1 MRNITIG
8 DILKM
13 TGAEAS
19 FEIDENAR
27 VCNISNDSRD
37 IKEDTIYAA
46 IVGERL
52 DGHDFARAALEN
64 GAIAAIVEKRVTEK
78 DILVKDTRRALKDIA
93 MGYRSRFDIPFLAVT
108 GSSGKTTTKDMLYFA
123 VSESRKTLRN
133 LGNLNS
139 EIGLPMTVFNLDE
152 SHECAVL
159 EMGMYVQGEIDYLA
173 EIVKPHFAI
182 ITNVGV
188 AHIQSAGSR
197 ENILKAKME
206 IANYMTQSDVLL
218 INGDN
223 DMLQTVDTGAI
234 KPSVYKY
241 GLEEHND
248 IRLISYETT
257 ESGMKIRADILG
269 KITEYEIPTLGIHNI
284 YNSLSVMG
292 LCSLMG
298 LDMKKS
304 AEGLRKYQPS
314 KYRMEIKSVSGKTL
328 IEDFYNANPDS
339 LRASIETFRQMQ
351 GERKVAVLADML
363 ELGEISEKEHMNA
376 GIQASEIFDVI
387 ICIGSDAKYIGKGAI
402 ENGFDKGRVYY
413 FANNEEAVS
422 EINSILRPGDA
433 VLMKGSRGMKLE
445 EVAESIC

>member
-223 DMLQTVDTGAI
+223 DMLQTVDMGAM

-269 KITEYEIPTLGIHNI
+269 KIIEYEIPTLGIHNI

-304 AEGLRKYQPS
+304 AEGIRKYQPS

-363 ELGEISEKEHMNA
+363 ELGAISEKEHMNA

>member
-304 AEGLRKYQPS
+304 SEGIRKYQPS

-402 ENGFDKGRVYY
+402 ENGFDKGRVYF

>member
-37 IKEDTIYAA
+37 IKEDAIYAA

-257 ESGMKIRADILG
+257 ESGMKIQADILG

-304 AEGLRKYQPS
+304 AEGIRKYQPS

-339 LRASIETFRQMQ
+339 IRASIETFRQMQ

>member
-52 DGHDFARAALEN
+52 DGHDFARAVLEN

-304 AEGLRKYQPS
+304 AEGIRKYQPS

-363 ELGEISEKEHMNA
+363 ELGAISEKEHMNA

>member
-223 DMLQTVDTGAI
+223 DMLQTVDMGAI

-304 AEGLRKYQPS
+304 AEGIRKYQPS

-363 ELGEISEKEHMNA
+363 ELGAISEKEHMNA

-402 ENGFDKGRVYY
+402 ENGFDKGRVYF

>member
-13 TGAEAS
+13 TGAKAG

-304 AEGLRKYQPS
+304 AEGIRKYQPS

-363 ELGEISEKEHMNA
+363 ELGAISEKEHMNA

-413 FANNEEAVS
+413 FASNEEAVS

>member
-13 TGAEAS
+13 TGAKAG

-93 MGYRSRFDIPFLAVT
+93 MGYRRRFDIPFLAVT

-304 AEGLRKYQPS
+304 AEGIRKYQPS

-363 ELGEISEKEHMNA
+363 ELGAISEKEHMNA

>member
-13 TGAEAS
+13 TGAKAG

-257 ESGMKIRADILG
+257 ESGMKIQADILG

-304 AEGLRKYQPS
+304 AEGIRKYQPS

>member
-13 TGAEAS
+13 TGAKAG

-93 MGYRSRFDIPFLAVT
+93 MGYRSMFDIPFLAVT

-223 DMLQTVDTGAI
+223 DMLQTVDTRAI
-234 KPSVYKY
+234 KPSVCKY

-304 AEGLRKYQPS
+304 SEGIRKYQPS

-339 LRASIETFRQMQ
+339 LRASIETFRQML

>member
-257 ESGMKIRADILG
+257 ESGMKIQADILG
-269 KITEYEIPTLGIHNI
+269 KIIEYEIPTLGIHNI

-304 AEGLRKYQPS
+304 AEGIRKYQPS

-402 ENGFDKGRVYY
+402 ENGFDKGRVYF

>member
-223 DMLQTVDTGAI
+223 DMLQTVDTKAL

-304 AEGLRKYQPS
+304 AEGIRKYQPS

-339 LRASIETFRQMQ
+339 MRASIETFRQMQ

>member
-13 TGAEAS
+13 TGAEAG

-304 AEGLRKYQPS
+304 AEGIRKYQPS

>member
-27 VCNISNDSRD
+27 VCNVSNDSRD
-37 IKEDTIYAA
+37 IKEDAIYAA

-257 ESGMKIRADILG
+257 ESGMKIQADILG

-304 AEGLRKYQPS
+304 AEGIRKYQPS

>member
-27 VCNISNDSRD
+27 VCNVSNDSRD

-223 DMLQTVDTGAI
+223 DMLQTVDTRAI

-248 IRLISYETT
+248 IRIISYETT

-269 KITEYEIPTLGIHNI
+269 KIIEYEIPTLGIHNI

-304 AEGLRKYQPS
+304 AEGIRKYQPS

-363 ELGEISEKEHMNA
+363 ELGAISEKEHMNA

>member
-257 ESGMKIRADILG
+257 ESGMKIQADILG

-304 AEGLRKYQPS
+304 AEGIRKYQPS

>member
-52 DGHDFARAALEN
+52 DGHDFARAVLEN

-304 AEGLRKYQPS
+304 AEGIRKYQPS

>member
-37 IKEDTIYAA
+37 IKEDAIYAA

-304 AEGLRKYQPS
+304 SEGIRKYQPS

-402 ENGFDKGRVYY
+402 ENGFDKGHVYF

>member
-257 ESGMKIRADILG
+257 ESGMKIQADILG

-304 AEGLRKYQPS
+304 AEGIRKYQPS

-402 ENGFDKGRVYY
+402 ENGFDKGRVYF

>member
-13 TGAEAS
+13 TGAKAG

-304 AEGLRKYQPS
+304 SEGIRKYQPS

-339 LRASIETFRQMQ
+339 MRASIETFRQMQ

-363 ELGEISEKEHMNA
+363 ELGAISEKEHMNA

>member
-13 TGAEAS
+13 TGAKAG

-292 LCSLMG
+292 LCSLMS

-304 AEGLRKYQPS
+304 AEGIRKYQPS

>member
-13 TGAEAS
+13 TGAEAG

-223 DMLQTVDTGAI
+223 DMLQTVDTGAM

-304 AEGLRKYQPS
+304 AEGIRKYQPS

-363 ELGEISEKEHMNA
+363 ELGAISEKEHMNA

>member
-52 DGHDFARAALEN
+52 DGHDFARAVLEN

-304 AEGLRKYQPS
+304 AEGIRKYQPS

-402 ENGFDKGRVYY
+402 ENGFDKGRVYF

>member
-37 IKEDTIYAA
+37 IKEDAIYAA

-304 AEGLRKYQPS
+304 AEGIRKYQPS

-363 ELGEISEKEHMNA
+363 ELGAISEKEHMNA

>member
-223 DMLQTVDTGAI
+223 DMLQTVDTKAL

-304 AEGLRKYQPS
+304 AEGIRKYQPS

-363 ELGEISEKEHMNA
+363 ELGAISEKEHMNA

-402 ENGFDKGRVYY
+402 ENGFDKGRVYF

>member
-27 VCNISNDSRD
+27 VCNVSNDSRD

-223 DMLQTVDTGAI
+223 DMLQTVDTGVI

-304 AEGLRKYQPS
+304 AEGIRKYQPS

-363 ELGEISEKEHMNA
+363 ELGAISEKEHMNA

>member
-13 TGAEAS
+13 TGAEAG

-223 DMLQTVDTGAI
+223 DMLQTVDTKAL

-304 AEGLRKYQPS
+304 AEGIRKYQPS

-363 ELGEISEKEHMNA
+363 ELGAISEKEHMNA

>member
-269 KITEYEIPTLGIHNI
+269 KIIEYEIPTLGIHNI

-304 AEGLRKYQPS
+304 AEGIRKYQPS

-363 ELGEISEKEHMNA
+363 ELGAISEKEHMNA

>member
-93 MGYRSRFDIPFLAVT
+93 MGYRRRFDIPFLAVT

-269 KITEYEIPTLGIHNI
+269 KIIEYEIPTLGIHNI

-304 AEGLRKYQPS
+304 SEGIRKYQPS

>member
-13 TGAEAS
+13 TGAKAG

-304 AEGLRKYQPS
+304 AEGIRKYQPS

-339 LRASIETFRQMQ
+339 LRASIETFRQML

>member
-93 MGYRSRFDIPFLAVT
+93 MGYRRRFDIPFLAVT

-223 DMLQTVDTGAI
+223 DMLQTVDTKAL

-304 AEGLRKYQPS
+304 SEGIRKYQPS

-402 ENGFDKGRVYY
+402 ENGFDKGRVYF
-413 FANNEEAVS
+413 FASNEEAVS

>member
-13 TGAEAS
+13 TGAKAG

-304 AEGLRKYQPS
+304 AEGIRKYQPS

-402 ENGFDKGRVYY
+402 ENGFDKGRVYF

>member
-223 DMLQTVDTGAI
+223 DMLQTVDTKAL

-292 LCSLMG
+292 LCSLMV

-304 AEGLRKYQPS
+304 AEGIRKYQPS

-363 ELGEISEKEHMNA
+363 ELGAISEKEHMNA

>member
-223 DMLQTVDTGAI
+223 DMLQTVDTRAL

-304 AEGLRKYQPS
+304 AEGIRKYQPS